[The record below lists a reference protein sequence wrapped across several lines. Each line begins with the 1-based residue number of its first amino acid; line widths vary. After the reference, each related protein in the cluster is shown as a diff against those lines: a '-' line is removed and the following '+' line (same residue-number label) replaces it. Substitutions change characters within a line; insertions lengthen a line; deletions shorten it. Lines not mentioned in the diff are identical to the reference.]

1 MQYRLGMVATLMS
14 LHEQAGDMQGAADV
28 LAQAYNHGDSAHQ
41 ALPLQTCISSR
52 LDTELVLMQEA
63 LLRQTARFHTRH
75 HNHEQAAAAYEKL
88 IAMDS
93 NDVQVKSLRKMLS

>member
-1 MQYRLGMVATLMS
+1 
-14 LHEQAGDMQGAADV
+14 
-28 LAQAYNHGDSAHQ
+28 
-41 ALPLQTCISSR
+41 
-52 LDTELVLMQEA
+52 MQEA

-93 NDVQVKSLRKMLS
+93 NDVQVITVKDVVIINLF